1 MNECII
7 SDTDTTQKLNPK
19 PIRVQT
25 KRDRKIKKGIFIATM
40 MGPAILGFLV
50 FYVYVNF
57 NSMIM
62 AFSKDDSFSFENFV
76 YFFREL
82 KNPYSV
88 FGESI
93 KNTIIFFLLGYVQML
108 LSLFVSYF
116 IFKKVTGYKM
126 FRFMYYLPCIIMSTA
141 TASLVQYV
149 TAIDGPLD
157 RILAFFTGNTGT
169 HFGKGLWAEEATA
182 NMMLAIYMLLYGVG
196 GNMILFLG
204 SMTNISPEIFE
215 AARLDGVGW
224 VREIFQII
232 VPLIWPTFSVMFLQS
247 ITGLTQA
254 SGPVFL
260 FTKGA
265 AGTYTINYW
274 LYAQLLKGSMLEVS
288 AAIGWCCTAVTFPI
302 ALIVR
307 KILNKIDDKLGV

>member
-1 MNECII
+1 MIE
-7 SDTDTTQKLNPK
+7 SMDYSPRHSL
-19 PIRVQT
+19 RVQT
-25 KRDRKIKKGIFIATM
+25 QRERKIKKAIFMGTM
-40 MGPAILGFLV
+40 MAPGMIGFLI

-57 NSMIM
+57 NSIIM
-62 AFSKDDSFSFENFV
+62 AFTVEEKLSIGNFQ
-76 YFFREL
+76 YFFNEL

-88 FGESI
+88 FSEAI
-93 KNTIIFFLLGYVQML
+93 KNTAMFFVLGYVQML
-108 LSLFVSYF
+108 LSLLVSYF
-116 IFKKVTGYKM
+116 IYKQVAGFKA
-126 FRFMYYLPCIIMSTA
+126 FRFIYYLPCIIMSTA
-141 TASLVQYV
+141 TASLVQYITMV
-149 TAIDGPLD
+149 DGPLD
-157 RILAFFTGNTGT
+157 ELVKQITGNSATI
-169 HFGKGLWAEEATA
+169 FGKGLWAEEGTA
-182 NMMLAIYMLLYGVG
+182 NMMLALYMLIYGVG

-224 VREIFQII
+224 IREIFQII
-232 VPLIWPTFSVMFLQS
+232 MPLIWPTFSVMFLTS

-260 FTKGA
+260 FTKGK

-274 LYAQLLKGSMLEVS
+274 LYAQLLNGSMLEVS

-307 KILNKIDDKLGV
+307 KVLNKIEDKIGV

>member
-1 MNECII
+1 MQE
-7 SDTDTTQKLNPK
+7 SVLADTNTMQELEPK
-19 PIRVQT
+19 PVRVQT
-25 KRDRKIKKGIFIATM
+25 KRDREIKKWIFIATM
-40 MGPAILGFLV
+40 MGPAIIGFLV

-62 AFSKDDSFSFENFV
+62 AFSKDDSFSFENFT

-88 FGESI
+88 FSESI
-93 KNTIIFFLLGYVQML
+93 KNTAKFFLLGYVQML

-116 IFKKVTGYKM
+116 IFKQVTGYKT

-157 RILAFFTGNTGT
+157 RILAFFTGNNAT
-169 HFGKGLWAEEATA
+169 HFKRGLWAEPETA
-182 NMMLAIYMLLYGVG
+182 NMMLAVYMLLYGVG

-224 VREIFQII
+224 VREIFQLII
-232 VPLIWPTFSVMFLQS
+232 PLIWPTFSVMFLQS

-302 ALIVR
+302 ALVVR
-307 KILNKIDDKLGV
+307 KLLNKIDDKLGV